1 MFSCDI
7 PPPFLWPSLV
17 EGRSVRRWP
26 TSLRMPCGTKQP
38 HRYVSPLFVMRPKK
52 CMKKKLLKHIFSSTW
67 RRHWTGKE
75 QPFFLK
81 ATQAFDQD
89 ACVDEQHIYLLG
101 SVELKKMGGGISL
114 GFDIGDGV
122 PPFSGF
128 KFADDILILPCSHAK
143 TLISTFDV

>member
-1 MFSCDI
+1 MADIIADALWNQAAPPVRLTPLCDA
-7 PPPFLWPSLV
+7 S
-17 EGRSVRRWP
+17 
-26 TSLRMPCGTKQP
+26 
-38 HRYVSPLFVMRPKK
+38 KK
-52 CMKKKLLKHIFSSTW
+52 CMKKQLFKHIFSPTW

-75 QPFFLK
+75 HPSFLK

-89 ACVDEQHIYLLG
+89 ACVDEQNIYLLG